1 MAEYASDLPEIICIC
16 GTDTDVG
23 KTVVTAGLLRAGL
36 DLYPKLD
43 IQAIKAVQTGCLTH
57 ADGHSLLAP
66 DVQIYQDAAPEAK
79 SQALFTFP
87 DACSPHLAA
96 SRVGESLSARLMAQT
111 VLQEA
116 AKARI
121 TLLEGAGGLFV
132 PLNAKE
138 SLLDMLQLLHDSG
151 RCLLTVLLVTE
162 NKLGAINQALLSLE
176 ALRNRNL
183 KIAGFISTNPHAPA
197 PAEDA
202 CVPDVHQA
210 IVLDNIQSIGS
221 FGNAPCLAQVPYL
234 PDLNSRQDSWKKLSR
249 LLAASARQLFA
260 PHKEVE
266 QKTEDLLEFD
276 RKHLWHPYAPA
287 VPAEKLFEAYK
298 TSGAYIWLRD
308 IDAEYRVV
316 DGISSWWSAIH
327 GYGHPDILKALRTQ
341 AERMPHAMF
350 GGLTHAP
357 AVALGKKLLS
367 LSPADMQHVFF
378 ADSGSVAVE
387 VALKMAVQYQHAV
400 AQTGKSNILTVCGGY
415 HGDTLGA
422 MSVCDPGGIHA
433 LFHPILPRQ
442 IFAPRPECRFDL
454 PYSDDSFKSLER
466 LFDEHKDKI
475 AAVILEPVFQ
485 GAGGMWFYHPEY
497 LTRLKALCVEH
508 KALLILDEIATGFG
522 RTGRMFASEWAGIQP
537 DIMCVGKGLTGGT
550 ITLAATLCTQEVAD
564 GIAQNSGRL
573 MHGPTFMANPLACAA
588 ANASLDI
595 LTTCSW
601 KEQVAEIESL
611 LQKGLAG
618 CKGMTGVKDVR
629 VLGAI
634 GVVEMEKEINSVR
647 FQNFFVREC
656 GVWIRPFGKFIYLMP
671 PYITQEQDMNKL
683 TQAICKAVRE
693 LA

>member
-1 MAEYASDLPEIICIC
+1 MAAYSGDLPEIICIC

-36 DLYPKLD
+36 DLYPNLD
-43 IQAIKAVQTGCLTH
+43 IQAIKAVQTGCLMQ
-57 ADGHSLLAP
+57 ADGDSLLAP
-66 DVQIYQDAAPEAK
+66 DVQVYQEAAPEAK
-79 SQALFTFP
+79 SLALFTFP

-96 SRVGESLSARLMAQT
+96 SRAGKSLSAQLMAQT

-116 AKARI
+116 TKARI

-138 SLLDMLQLLHDSG
+138 SLLDLLQLLHHSG
-151 RCLLTVLLVTE
+151 RCSLKVLLVVA

-183 KIAGFISTNPHAPA
+183 EIAGFISTHPHAPVALEESSA
-197 PAEDA
+197 PDLN
-202 CVPDVHQA
+202 QA
-210 IVLDNIQSIGS
+210 IVLDNIQSIS
-221 FGNAPCLAQVPYL
+221 HFGDMPCLAQVPYL
-234 PDLNSRQDSWKKLSR
+234 PGLNSRQDGWEKLSR
-249 LLAASARQLFA
+249 ILAASAGQLFA
-260 PHKEVE
+260 PHKEAE
-266 QKTEDLLEFD
+266 QEDLLEFD
-276 RKHLWHPYAPA
+276 RQHLWHPYAPA
-287 VPAEKLFEAYK
+287 IPADKNFEAYK
-298 TSGAYIWLRD
+298 TSGAFIWLRD
-308 IDAEYRVV
+308 NDAEYRVV

-327 GYGHPDILKALRTQ
+327 GYGHPDILKALRAQ
-341 AERMPHAMF
+341 AERMPHTMF

-367 LSPADMQHVFF
+367 LAPADMQHVFF

-400 AQTGKSNILTVCGGY
+400 AGTGRFRILTVRGGY

-422 MSVCDPGGIHA
+422 MSVCDPDGMHA
-433 LFHPILPRQ
+433 PFRSILPRQ

-454 PYSDDSFKSLER
+454 PYSPDSFKSLER
-466 LFDEHKDKI
+466 LFNEHKDKI
-475 AAVILEPVFQ
+475 AAVMLEPVFQ

-497 LTRLKALCVEH
+497 LIQLKTLCAEH
-508 KALLILDEIATGFG
+508 KVLLVLDEIATGFG

-550 ITLAATLCTQEVAD
+550 ITLAAALCNQKVAD
-564 GIAQNSGRL
+564 GISQNSGKL

-595 LTTCSW
+595 LTSTPW
-601 KEQVAEIESL
+601 KERVAKIESL
-611 LQKGLAG
+611 LRQGLAA
-618 CKGMTGVKDVR
+618 CKGQPGVNDVR

-634 GVVEMEKEINSVR
+634 GVVEMKKEVNSAR
-647 FQNFFVREC
+647 LQNFFVREC

-683 TQAICKAVRE
+683 TQAVSRAVQE